1 MQDVK
6 HLLAP
11 LEDAIKNKFLPAL
24 IGRPISDLERELI
37 ALPVRF
43 GGLGISNPQH
53 TADIEY
59 KNSIFLTKDLTNQI
73 YNQDQN
79 AKADITIMNYRKKLI
94 KQEKEKEHQRQF
106 EIIQKDHRMTEN
118 QKKLLEL
125 SREKGAGA
133 WLTAPPIQSLGYA
146 FNKEDFRGSLCIR
159 YGWRIKN
166 MPLYCACAKKNDID
180 HSLSCKLGGYV
191 IFRHDRIRDTT
202 AEILKEI
209 CRDVRIEPELT
220 PIDSD
225 NSNRTSTNTKDRARL
240 DVSCVGLW
248 SPLERTFLDIRIF
261 HPGAISYKNKSL
273 QSLYKMHQ
281 TEKKQKY
288 NSRIINMEKS
298 TFTPVVFSTHG
309 GMASESRAL
318 FQRAA
323 KLISEKRKEQYA
335 DVMGYISTRLR
346 ISMMKS
352 VLLSVRG
359 SRGSPKGSG
368 KPMGAIPFNMV
379 PRDLFAEDL

>member
-1 MQDVK
+1 
-6 HLLAP
+6 
-11 LEDAIKNKFLPAL
+11 
-24 IGRPISDLERELI
+24 
-37 ALPVRF
+37 
-43 GGLGISNPQH
+43 
-53 TADIEY
+53 
-59 KNSIFLTKDLTNQI
+59 
-73 YNQDQN
+73 
-79 AKADITIMNYRKKLI
+79 
-94 KQEKEKEHQRQF
+94 
-106 EIIQKDHRMTEN
+106 
-118 QKKLLEL
+118 
-125 SREKGAGA
+125 
-133 WLTAPPIQSLGYA
+133 
-146 FNKEDFRGSLCIR
+146 
-159 YGWRIKN
+159 
-166 MPLYCACAKKNDID
+166 
-180 HSLSCKLGGYV
+180 
-191 IFRHDRIRDTT
+191 
-202 AEILKEI
+202 
-209 CRDVRIEPELT
+209 
-220 PIDSD
+220 
-225 NSNRTSTNTKDRARL
+225 
-240 DVSCVGLW
+240 
-248 SPLERTFLDIRIF
+248 
-261 HPGAISYKNKSL
+261 
-273 QSLYKMHQ
+273 MHQ